1 MGKTEVAKV
10 VARILGSELI
20 RLQCYEGLDAQSTI
34 YEWNHAK
41 QILAIRM
48 AESDPDRPSIEADIF
63 GDEFLLPRPLL
74 RAVRYQGPGH
84 AVLLIRRDRS
94 CR

>member
-1 MGKTEVAKV
+1 MTIMLAAQLGKPVLLEGEAGVGKTEVAKV

-48 AESDPDRPSIEADIF
+48 AESRPI
-63 GDEFLLPRPLL
+63 
-74 RAVRYQGPGH
+74 VRT
-84 AVLLIRRDRS
+84 
-94 CR
+94 